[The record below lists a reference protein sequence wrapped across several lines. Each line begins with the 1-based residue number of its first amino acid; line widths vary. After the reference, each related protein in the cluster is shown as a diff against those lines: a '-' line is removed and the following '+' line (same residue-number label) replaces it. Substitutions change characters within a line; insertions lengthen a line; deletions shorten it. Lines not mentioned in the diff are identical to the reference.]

1 MSAIEFL
8 NIICY
13 KRDKAAR
20 DKEEIEKWK
29 KRH

>member
-13 KRDKAAR
+13 RRDKIS
-20 DKEEIEKWK
+20 KEKEDIEKWQ
-29 KRH
+29 RGH